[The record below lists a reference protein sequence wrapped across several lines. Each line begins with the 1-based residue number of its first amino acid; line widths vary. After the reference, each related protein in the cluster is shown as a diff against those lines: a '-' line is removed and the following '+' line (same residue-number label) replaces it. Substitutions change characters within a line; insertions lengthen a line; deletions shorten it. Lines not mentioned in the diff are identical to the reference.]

1 MKIFKFGGASIKD
14 ALGVKNIAHIL
25 HQEGASN
32 CLLVISAMGKMTNA
46 FENIVNSYVNN
57 DQEKLTESIDFT
69 INYHTKIISDLF
81 QDEHEIHQ
89 NITILFGEMI
99 HFLAKNIAKE
109 YDYLYDQIVCYGEL
123 LSTTIVSE
131 YLTDIGVTNTWKDVR
146 KLVITDAVYRDATLN
161 WLETEQLIKTQID
174 SSKLTIVQGF
184 IGGHSNGNTTTLG
197 REGSDYTAGIFAY
210 CLDAKNVTIWKDVLG
225 VLNAD
230 PREFKETQL
239 LNHISYEETIEMAFY
254 GASVIHPKT
263 IKPIQNKQ
271 IPLYVRSFND
281 LNSPG
286 TKVSSGITI
295 EPIVPCFIVKKNQV
309 LISISTRDF
318 SFMVEDNISD
328 IFKLLH
334 TYQLRVNLIQNSAIS
349 FSVCVDNHFNHF
361 DQFYDEIKLVFKA
374 SFIKGVDLYTVRHF
388 TNNSLNKINN
398 LGRSILSQIN
408 KNTAQIIIQKKINEQ
423 YFIFLVMFVDTRS
436 FHLWS

>member
-14 ALGVKNIAHIL
+14 ALGVKNVANIL
-25 HQEGASN
+25 QQEGASN

-263 IKPIQNKQ
+263 LQPLERKE
-271 IPLYVRSFND
+271 IPLLVRSFVN
-281 LNSPG
+281 PKETG
-286 TKVSSGITI
+286 TKVSKGTRLVPCI
-295 EPIVPCFIVKKNQV
+295 PCFIVKKDQV
-309 LISISTRDF
+309 LVSISALDF
-318 SFMVEDNISD
+318 SFMVENNISY
-328 IFKLLH
+328 IFQKLH
-334 TYQLRVNLIQNSAIS
+334 DYQLKVNLIQNSAIS
-349 FSVCVDNHFNHF
+349 FSVCIDNKFNNF
-361 DQFYDEIKLVFKA
+361 DAFYDELKTQFK
-374 SFIKGVDLYTVRHF
+374 IDVQKGVDLYTVRHF
-388 TNNSLNKINN
+388 DDNAVLSIEAKGESLLTQVNKETI
-398 LGRSILSQIN
+398 QIVLAA
-408 KNTAQIIIQKKINEQ
+408 K
-423 YFIFLVMFVDTRS
+423 
-436 FHLWS
+436 

>member
-14 ALGVKNIAHIL
+14 ALGVKNVANIL
-25 HQEGASN
+25 QQEGASN

-57 DQEKLTESIDFT
+57 DQEKLVESIDFT
-69 INYHTKIISDLF
+69 INYHTKIINDLF

-184 IGGHSNGNTTTLG
+184 IGGNSNGNTTTLG
-197 REGSDYTAGIFAY
+197 REGSDYTAAIFAY

-239 LNHISYEETIEMAFY
+239 LNQISYEETIEMAFY

-349 FSVCVDNHFNHF
+349 FSVCVDNSFNHF
-361 DQFYDEIKLVFKA
+361 DQFYDEIKLVFKT

-388 TNNSLNKINN
+388 TNNSLNKIHN

-408 KNTAQIIIQKKINEQ
+408 KNTAQIIIQKK
-423 YFIFLVMFVDTRS
+423 
-436 FHLWS
+436 

>member
-14 ALGVKNIAHIL
+14 ALGVKNVANIL
-25 HQEGASN
+25 QQEGASN

-69 INYHTKIISDLF
+69 INYHTKIINDLF

-184 IGGHSNGNTTTLG
+184 IGGNSNGNTTTLG
-197 REGSDYTAGIFAY
+197 REGSDYTAAIFAY

-349 FSVCVDNHFNHF
+349 FSVCVDNSFNHF

-388 TNNSLNKINN
+388 TNNSLNKIHN

-408 KNTAQIIIQKKINEQ
+408 KNTAQIIIQKK
-423 YFIFLVMFVDTRS
+423 
-436 FHLWS
+436 

>member
-14 ALGVKNIAHIL
+14 ALGVKNVAHIL
-25 HQEGASN
+25 QQEEVSD

-46 FENIVNSYVNN
+46 FENIVNFYVNN
-57 DQEKLTESIDFT
+57 DQENLTESIDFI
-69 INYHTKIISDLF
+69 INYHTKIISNLF

-89 NITILFGEMI
+89 KVTLLFDEMI
-99 HFLAKNIAKE
+99 HFLTKNIAKE

-184 IGGHSNGNTTTLG
+184 IGGNSNGNTTTLG

-349 FSVCVDNHFNHF
+349 FSVCVDNSFNHF

-388 TNNSLNKINN
+388 TNNSLNKIHN

-408 KNTAQIIIQKKINEQ
+408 KNTAQIIIQKK
-423 YFIFLVMFVDTRS
+423 
-436 FHLWS
+436 

>member
-14 ALGVKNIAHIL
+14 ALGVKNVANIL
-25 HQEGASN
+25 QQEGASN

-69 INYHTKIISDLF
+69 INYHTKIINDLF

-184 IGGHSNGNTTTLG
+184 IGGNSNGNTTTLG
-197 REGSDYTAGIFAY
+197 REGSDYTAGVFAY

-239 LNHISYEETIEMAFY
+239 LNQISYEETIEMAFY

-309 LISISTRDF
+309 LVSISTRDF

-349 FSVCVDNHFNHF
+349 FSVCVDNSFNHF
-361 DQFYDEIKLVFKA
+361 DQFYDEIKLVFKT

-388 TNNSLNKINN
+388 TNNSLNKIHN

-408 KNTAQIIIQKKINEQ
+408 KNTAQIIIQKK
-423 YFIFLVMFVDTRS
+423 
-436 FHLWS
+436 

>member
-14 ALGVKNIAHIL
+14 ALGVKNVAHIL

-69 INYHTKIISDLF
+69 INYHTKIINDLF

-184 IGGHSNGNTTTLG
+184 IGGNSNGNTTTLG

-318 SFMVEDNISD
+318 SFMVEENISD

-349 FSVCVDNHFNHF
+349 FSVCVDNRFNHF

-388 TNNSLNKINN
+388 TNNSLNKIHN

-408 KNTAQIIIQKKINEQ
+408 KNTAQIIIQKK
-423 YFIFLVMFVDTRS
+423 
-436 FHLWS
+436 

>member
-14 ALGVKNIAHIL
+14 ALGVKNVANIL
-25 HQEGASN
+25 QQEGASN

-69 INYHTKIISDLF
+69 INYHTKIINDLF

-184 IGGHSNGNTTTLG
+184 IGGNSNGNTTTLG
-197 REGSDYTAGIFAY
+197 REGSDYTAAIFAY

-239 LNHISYEETIEMAFY
+239 LNQISYEETIEMAFY

-281 LNSPG
+281 LNSSG

-309 LISISTRDF
+309 LVSISTRDF

-349 FSVCVDNHFNHF
+349 FSVCVDNSFNHF

-388 TNNSLNKINN
+388 TNNSLNKIHN

-408 KNTAQIIIQKKINEQ
+408 KNTAQIIIQKK
-423 YFIFLVMFVDTRS
+423 
-436 FHLWS
+436 

>member
-14 ALGVKNIAHIL
+14 ALGVKNVANIL
-25 HQEGASN
+25 QQEGASN

-69 INYHTKIISDLF
+69 INYHTKIINDLF

-184 IGGHSNGNTTTLG
+184 IGGNSNGNTTTLG
-197 REGSDYTAGIFAY
+197 REGSDYTAAIFAY
-210 CLDAKNVTIWKDVLG
+210 CLNAKNVTIWKDVLG

-239 LNHISYEETIEMAFY
+239 LNQISYEETIEMAFY

-309 LISISTRDF
+309 LVSISTRDF

-349 FSVCVDNHFNHF
+349 FSVCVDNSFNHF
-361 DQFYDEIKLVFKA
+361 DQFYDEIKLVFKT

-388 TNNSLNKINN
+388 TNNSLNKIHN
-398 LGRSILSQIN
+398 LGISILSQIN
-408 KNTAQIIIQKKINEQ
+408 KNTAQIIIQKK
-423 YFIFLVMFVDTRS
+423 
-436 FHLWS
+436 

>member
-14 ALGVKNIAHIL
+14 ALGVKNVANIL
-25 HQEGASN
+25 QQEGASN

-57 DQEKLTESIDFT
+57 DQEKLVESIDFT
-69 INYHTKIISDLF
+69 INYHTKIINDLF

-184 IGGHSNGNTTTLG
+184 IGGNSNGNTTTLG
-197 REGSDYTAGIFAY
+197 REGSDYTAAIFAY

-239 LNHISYEETIEMAFY
+239 LNQISYEETIEMAFY

-309 LISISTRDF
+309 LVSISTRDF

-349 FSVCVDNHFNHF
+349 FSVCVDNSFNHF

-388 TNNSLNKINN
+388 TNNSLNKIYN

-408 KNTAQIIIQKKINEQ
+408 KNTAQIIIQKK
-423 YFIFLVMFVDTRS
+423 
-436 FHLWS
+436 